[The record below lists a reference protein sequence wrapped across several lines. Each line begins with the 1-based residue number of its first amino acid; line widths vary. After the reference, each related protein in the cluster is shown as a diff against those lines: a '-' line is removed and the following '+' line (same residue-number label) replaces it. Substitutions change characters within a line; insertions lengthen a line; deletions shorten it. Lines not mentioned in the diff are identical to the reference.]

1 MDEFSFDIMCHL
13 RPNVLKSVACISQK
27 FRRKIWAENADL
39 VVVSIQTLFEAGGM
53 GMIAV

>member
-39 VVVSIQTLFEAGGM
+39 VVVSLQTLFEAGGM